1 MTNMEYNLQRFL
13 TAQDFNYSTAL
24 EEVRNGEKRSHW
36 IWFIFPQLAVL
47 GQSGNAK
54 YYGISGLDE
63 AKAYLAHPV
72 LAERLR
78 VITNALL
85 QHKGRDAVDIFGGL
99 DAMKVRSCMTLFDAA
114 SPNDIF
120 RKVLDTFYDGIADKL
135 TLQYIQKQ
143 HTD

>member
-143 HTD
+143 HMD